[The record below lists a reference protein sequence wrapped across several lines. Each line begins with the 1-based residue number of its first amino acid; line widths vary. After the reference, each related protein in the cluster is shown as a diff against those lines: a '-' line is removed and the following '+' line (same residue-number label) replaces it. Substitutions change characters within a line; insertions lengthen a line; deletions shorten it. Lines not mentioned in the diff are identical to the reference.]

1 MGEDV
6 TPSNLVVMLTLANLG
21 YVMADVA
28 ADGEPWRI
36 ALASHSAR
44 SHARSSRLHGM
55 DGAPRGTAPQRAH
68 PDADLHNARDRTSPH
83 RHRHHL
89 RLFRAGGQLP
99 GVRGRP
105 ERHLHDGRVRGGS
118 QRPVRRGRSRQRM
131 VPRDVR
137 RCQFHV
143 RLDDP
148 AVRLDHCRRE
158 RSLAPGILLL
168 YEEKREP
175 EKARLVLDAF
185 WRTLKKK
192 AVWMLVLYTMVSSI
206 TFNVNIAAK
215 NNANFVWLNFSN
227 VQNQIQAILEN
238 LVFLAGLGLIRRFG
252 LDWSWRKMIWSGTLL
267 VTIFNLLYLLIV
279 FDVIRNP
286 WFYMFVDVTD
296 NFMETLNFLAGT
308 FAIVE
313 VSEPGFEAI
322 TYALITTANNATI
335 PLSIVISYQFMAFF
349 PDLNTQE
356 GLAQDTPQ
364 VRRDFA
370 VLTFIVEAVN
380 LSSLLSLPMLVRQKA
395 EAREMMKANEE
406 SSFWA
411 KFAIISATIFLLYST
426 VVTFLTVA
434 GADSYGCY
442 KILGGPGCTED
453 ESSIPVYCLMGACFL
468 YCYGVNFYH
477 TFLPILRGQR
487 KFSFGMFF

>member
-1 MGEDV
+1 MW
-6 TPSNLVVMLTLANLG
+6 LG
-21 YVMADVA
+21 F
-28 ADGEPWRI
+28 G
-36 ALASHSAR
+36 
-44 SHARSSRLHGM
+44 
-55 DGAPRGTAPQRAH
+55 
-68 PDADLHNARDRTSPH
+68 
-83 RHRHHL
+83 
-89 RLFRAGGQLP
+89 
-99 GVRGRP
+99 
-105 ERHLHDGRVRGGS
+105 
-118 QRPVRRGRSRQRM
+118 
-131 VPRDVR
+131 
-137 RCQFHV
+137 
-143 RLDDP
+143 
-148 AVRLDHCRRE
+148 
-158 RSLAPGILLL
+158 
-168 YEEKREP
+168 
-175 EKARLVLDAF
+175 
-185 WRTLKKK
+185 
-192 AVWMLVLYTMVSSI
+192 
-206 TFNVNIAAK
+206 
-215 NNANFVWLNFSN
+215 N
-227 VQNQIQAILEN
+227 VQSQIQAILEN
-238 LVFLAGLGLIRRFG
+238 IVFLAGLGIIRRYG
-252 LDWSWRKMIWSGTLL
+252 LMWSWRKMIWVGTLL
-267 VTIFNLLYLLIV
+267 VTFFNLLYLLIV

-286 WFYMFVDVTD
+286 WFYMFTDVTD

-313 VSEPGFEAI
+313 VSEPGFEAV
-322 TYALITTANNATI
+322 TYALSEYIHLRSLRHLSCLNSEFIASTSLKTTIVTTASNATI
-335 PLSIVISYQFMAFF
+335 PLSVVISYQFMAFF

-356 GLAQDTPQ
+356 GLALDTPQ

-380 LSSLLSLPMLVRQKA
+380 LSSLFALPMLVRQKA
-395 EAREMMKANEE
+395 EAQEMMKANEE